1 MPGEKTF
8 ASEEVL
14 TAADM
19 TTYFVQQAVVIKS
32 ADETVASSTTN
43 QNDNE
48 LSIAVDANTT
58 YWVECFLIYAAHPSA
73 DIKVTYS
80 GPSGTTMQ
88 WCADGLVSG
97 STSVVDDVSRSLQGL
112 ANTPS
117 HGGITDN
124 TTVLVAMHKGVLT
137 VGGTA
142 GNLTLQW
149 AQLAS
154 NASATRVY
162 AGSTLVVTR
171 VS

>member
-58 YWVECFLIYAAHPSA
+58 YWVECFLIYAADPSA
-73 DIKVTYS
+73 DIKVTYN

-88 WCADGLVSG
+88 WCADGLVSS
-97 STSVVDDVSRSLQGL
+97 STAVVDNVSRSLQGL

-117 HGGITDN
+117 HGGITNN

-137 VGGTA
+137 TGGSS

-154 NASATRVY
+154 SANATRVY